1 MSINERFLAASPETG
16 AERIPGAVAV
26 IVKRI
31 VAAIVTTTFTTIVFA
46 TASLMPISAE
56 AQDLAV
62 RAGTLHTGAGEAIS
76 DGVVVIEGGLVR
88 EVGPA
93 SRVNIPEGVE
103 VIEVAVATPGLIDVR
118 STVGLSGAMN
128 QPNDQDQLERSAA
141 IQPELRAID
150 AYNPREL
157 LVGWLR
163 EHGVTTVHT
172 GHGPGEIVSGQTLI
186 AKTAGDT
193 VEEAVFEPAHALSAT
208 LGAGATGHGRKS
220 PGNRSKAV
228 AMLREQF
235 IKAREFLDKES
246 RSKGQSSSPS
256 RDLALEALGAVLT
269 RKMPL
274 VVEVHRHNDIMT
286 ALRLADEFEFDL
298 VLAGASDAHLL
309 IEEIKAA
316 GVPVILHPTM
326 ARAWGGSDMSNF
338 SFTTASKL
346 IEAGIPVALQSGHEG
361 YVPKNRVVLF
371 EAAMLLGYGV
381 GPAQALE
388 MITLA
393 PARILGI
400 DDRVGSL
407 EPGKHGDLALF
418 DGDPFEYTSHVV
430 GAVIQGRRVSDTI
443 R

>member
-1 MSINERFLAASPETG
+1 MSKSRNFTFG
-16 AERIPGAVAV
+16 V
-26 IVKRI
+26 
-31 VAAIVTTTFTTIVFA
+31 FTTISLTIGA
-46 TASLMPISAE
+46 LLIAASASAR
-56 AQDLAV
+56 DLAV
-62 RAGTLHTGAGEAIS
+62 RAATLHTGTGE
-76 DGVVVIEGGLVR
+76 VITDGLVLIEDGLIKR
-88 EVGPA
+88 VG
-93 SRVNIPEGVE
+93 RFEDVDIPEGME
-103 VIEVAVATPGLIDVR
+103 LIEVPVATPGLVDAR

-128 QPNDQDQLERSAA
+128 QPHDQDQLEGSAA

-150 AYNPREL
+150 AYNPRER
-157 LVGWLR
+157 LVEWLR
-163 EHGVTTVHT
+163 QHGVTTVHT
-172 GHGPGEIVSGQTLI
+172 GHGPGEIISGKTLI
-186 AKTAGDT
+186 AKTIGDT
-193 VEEAVFEPAHALSAT
+193 VGEAVIEPAFAISAT
-208 LGAGATGHGRKS
+208 LGEGATRHGRKS

-228 AMLREQF
+228 AMLREQL
-235 IKAREFLDKES
+235 IKAREYGEKT
-246 RSKGQSSSPS
+246 SSEEGTGAS
-256 RDLALEALGAVLT
+256 RDLALEALASVLA
-269 RKMPL
+269 REMPL

-298 VLAGASDAHLL
+298 VLAGVADAQLVMD
-309 IEEIKAA
+309 EIKAA

-326 ARAWGGSDMSNF
+326 ARAWGGSAMANF
-338 SFTTASKL
+338 SFTTAAKL

-371 EAAMLLGYGV
+371 EAAVLLGYGV
-381 GPAQALE
+381 EPAQALE

-430 GAVIQGRRVSDTI
+430 GTVIQGRRVSETI